1 MFCPS
6 EFFMPVSRQ
15 DEGKVR
21 MLAAY
26 YEGDQRI
33 VVRDVDR
40 KPPGHGEVQL
50 QVAFS
55 GICGTDLHIHD
66 GDMDARVP
74 RPAILGHEMSGTVV
88 AIGDGVTDWAPGDAV
103 VVVPLDWCGT
113 CPACVG
119 GNSHI
124 CHRLNFIGIDS
135 PGALQNYWNVAQRVL
150 VRVPSGLG
158 LREAA
163 LAEPTAVA
171 VHDVRRSELRSGQKA
186 LVVGGGPIGLLIASV
201 ARALGGEVVVSEPSP
216 ERRRLISQL
225 GIRAIDPAD
234 GLATVVDDWTQ
245 GAGVD
250 VSFEVSG
257 SSAGMEAAVM
267 SLATRGRLALVAIHP
282 RPVPVNLFQFF
293 WRELTLVGA
302 RVYERADFEEA
313 LNLLNNGTVPTD
325 VIISDVVPLSDASA
339 AFALLHSG
347 EAMKV
352 LVDCDAG

>member
-1 MFCPS
+1 
-6 EFFMPVSRQ
+6 
-15 DEGKVR
+15 

-26 YEGDQRI
+26 YEGDRRI
-33 VVRDVDR
+33 VVRDVEVR
-40 KPPGHGEVQL
+40 PPGRGEVQL

-66 GDMDARVP
+66 GDMDARVS

-88 AIGDGVTDWAPGDAV
+88 ALGDGVTQWAVGDAV

-135 PGALQNYWNVAQRVL
+135 PGALQNRWNVPQRGL
-150 VRVPSGLG
+150 VRIPSGLG

-171 VHDVRRSELRSGQKA
+171 VHDVRRSELRRGHKA
-186 LVVGGGPIGLLIASV
+186 LIVGGGPIGLLIAAV
-201 ARALGGEVVVSEPSP
+201 VRAYGGDVLVSEPSP
-216 ERRRLISQL
+216 DRRQLIARL
-225 GIRAIDPAD
+225 GMRAIDPTD
-234 GLATVVDDWTQ
+234 GLAVAIGDWTA

-250 VSFEVSG
+250 VAFEVSG
-257 SSAGMEAAVM
+257 SSAGVDAAIM

-313 LNLLNNGTVPTD
+313 LTLLNSATIPTD
-325 VIISDVVPLSDASA
+325 VIISDVVPLSEAST
-339 AFALLHSG
+339 AFDLLHSG
-347 EAMKV
+347 RAMKV
-352 LVDCDAG
+352 LVDCNVKK

>member
-1 MFCPS
+1 
-6 EFFMPVSRQ
+6 
-15 DEGKVR
+15 

-26 YEGDQRI
+26 YEGDHRI
-33 VVRDVDR
+33 VVHDVER
-40 KPPGHGEVQL
+40 QPPGRGEVQL
-50 QVAFS
+50 QVAYS

-66 GDMDARVP
+66 GDMDARVS

-88 AIGDGVTDWAPGDAV
+88 VVGDDVTDWASGDEV

-113 CPACVG
+113 CPACLG

-124 CHRLNFIGIDS
+124 YHRLNFIGIDS
-135 PGALQNYWNVAQRVL
+135 PGALQNFWNVPQRVL
-150 VRVPSGLG
+150 VPVPPGLG

-171 VHDVRRSELRSGQKA
+171 VHDVRRAELQKGHKA

-201 ARALGGEVVVSEPSP
+201 VRAVGGDVVVSEPSP
-216 ERRRLISQL
+216 DRRQLISQL
-225 GIRAIDPAD
+225 GIRAVDPGD
-234 GLATVVDDWTQ
+234 DLATVVSEWTQ

-257 SSAGMEAAVM
+257 STAGMEAAVM
-267 SLATRGRLALVAIHP
+267 SLATRGRLALVAIHS

-313 LNLLNNGTVPTD
+313 LNLLKNGAIPTD
-325 VIISDVVPLSDASA
+325 VIISDVVPLTDAST

-347 EAMKV
+347 QAMKV
-352 LVDCDAG
+352 LVDCNEVK